1 MLNSELNRNNS
12 KFIIQNYYIILMAE
26 SMDALQLNL
35 GGGGLMVMNVSLCF
49 IMFGVALELTIQ
61 DFKDLAKNPRSTIG
75 GVCSQFI
82 FLPAI
87 TFLLVVL
94 LEPAPSLALGMMMV
108 AACPGGNISNFFS
121 QLAGG
126 NTALSVSMTAIAT
139 LLAIVATP
147 LNFTFWASMYEPTN
161 AILQEV
167 SLDIYEVFKI
177 VVLILGVPLIFGML
191 TRHYKPEYAAKLTK
205 GIKIFGIVFFG
216 AFVLITFALNFE
228 NFLNYVHHVIG
239 FVFIHNAFALF
250 GGYSIAAVLK
260 LEFDDRKSIAIET
273 GIQNSG
279 LGLLLIFNFFD
290 GLGGMALI
298 AAWWGIWHIIMGF
311 TIGWY
316 WSIGKKSIQRILSNA

>member
-1 MLNSELNRNNS
+1 
-12 KFIIQNYYIILMAE
+12 MAE
-26 SMDALQLNL
+26 SIDALQLNL
-35 GGGGLMVMNVSLCF
+35 GGGGLMVMNISLCF

-61 DFKDLAKNPRSTIG
+61 DFKDLAKNPKSTFA
-75 GVCSQFI
+75 GVFSQFV
-82 FLPAI
+82 FLPAV
-87 TFLLVVL
+87 TFLIVYIMK
-94 LEPAPSLALGMMMV
+94 PAPSLALGMMMV

-139 LLAIVATP
+139 LLAIFATP

-177 VVLILGVPLIFGML
+177 VILILGIPLVFGMIV
-191 TRHYKPEYAAKLTK
+191 RHYRPDIASKLTK
-205 GIKIFGIVFFG
+205 GIKIFGIIFFG

-228 NFLNYVHHVIG
+228 NFLNYVQYVIG
-239 FVFIHNAFALF
+239 YVFIHNAFALF
-250 GGYSIAAVLK
+250 GGYSIAAL
-260 LEFDDRKSIAIET
+260 LRLALDDRKSIAIET

-316 WSIGKKSIQRILSNA
+316 WSVGKASLQKVFSNA

>member
-1 MLNSELNRNNS
+1 ML
-12 KFIIQNYYIILMAE
+12 E
-26 SMDALQLNL
+26 SIDALELNL

-61 DFKDLAKNPRSTIG
+61 DFKDLAKNPKSTFA
-75 GVCSQFI
+75 GVFSQFI
-82 FLPAI
+82 FLPAV
-87 TFLLVVL
+87 TFLIIYILN
-94 LEPAPSLALGMMMV
+94 PAPSLALGMIMV

-139 LLAIVATP
+139 LLAVFATP
-147 LNFTFWASMYEPTN
+147 LNFTFWASMYAPTN

-177 VVLILGVPLIFGML
+177 VVLILGIPLIFGMIV
-191 TRHYKPEYAAKLTK
+191 RHYKPSIALKLTK
-205 GIKIFGIVFFG
+205 WIKAFGILFFA
-216 AFVLITFALNFE
+216 AFVLIAFAMNFDH
-228 NFLNYVHHVIG
+228 FINYVQYVIG
-239 FVFIHNAFALF
+239 FVLLHNLIALL
-250 GGYSIAAVLK
+250 GGYSIGSILN
-260 LEFDDRKSIAIET
+260 LSYEDRKSIAIET

-290 GLGGMALI
+290 GLGGMVLI

-311 TIGWY
+311 LIGWY
-316 WSIGKKSIQRILSNA
+316 WSVGKVKLQKVFSNA